1 MQTEPETSIILRT
14 PTPDDGASVFN
25 LISQCPP
32 LDTNSMYCNLIQ
44 CSHFANT
51 SAAAVINEKLMGF
64 ISGYLIPQRPDTLFI
79 WQVAVGEQARGR
91 GLATK
96 MLLHILERNN
106 VNYLE
111 TTITKSNRASWALFE
126 GMAKKLNADI
136 QTSVMF
142 DQELHFANQHDT
154 EMLVKLGPFKLTS
167 S

>member
-1 MQTEPETSIILRT
+1 
-14 PTPDDGASVFN
+14 
-25 LISQCPP
+25 
-32 LDTNSMYCNLIQ
+32 LIQ

>member
-79 WQVAVGEQARGR
+79 WQVVVGEQA
-91 GLATK
+91 
-96 MLLHILERNN
+96 
-106 VNYLE
+106 
-111 TTITKSNRASWALFE
+111 
-126 GMAKKLNADI
+126 
-136 QTSVMF
+136 
-142 DQELHFANQHDT
+142 
-154 EMLVKLGPFKLTS
+154 
-167 S
+167 